1 MFNERKLHL
10 LIDDRNKE
18 LWEFCNSN
26 AKIEIT
32 IANVDECEVYSK
44 GGKHSI
50 KISSQQLNPASFT
63 HELLHV
69 YLSIKNVH
77 VGGAL
82 YWALNEDKINRFFT
96 TALREH
102 VSNCLN
108 HIKMLPL
115 YLEMGYD
122 IKSFITDYHVNKFT
136 EDDAKRLK
144 GDLKLFSGVYKAK
157 EIDYYIG
164 KFFAMKACP
173 NHEYDYSTGYDF
185 LKELAPGLFSVL
197 EKCMKEWDDYDYTVD
212 DPLSEGYREIAYN
225 LVNGIKKWALFK
237 FII

>member
-1 MFNERKLHL
+1 MFDKHKLHL

-32 IANVDECEVYSK
+32 FTNVDECEVYSQ
-44 GGKHSI
+44 GDKHYI
-50 KISSQQLNPASFT
+50 NISSRQLNSASFT

-69 YLSIKNVH
+69 YLSIKDVH

-82 YWALNEDKINRFFT
+82 YWALNKAQINHIFT

-108 HIKMLPL
+108 HIKMLSL
-115 YLEMGYD
+115 YLDMRYD
-122 IKSFITDYHVNKFT
+122 IKSFIADYQVDKFT

-144 GDLKLFSGVYKAK
+144 DNFKLFTGVYKAK
-157 EIDYYIG
+157 AIDFYIG

-173 NHEYDYSTGYDF
+173 NHEYDYSTGYN
-185 LKELAPGLFSVL
+185 LLNELAPNLFCVL
-197 EKCMKEWDDYDYTVD
+197 EKCIKEWNDYDYTVKD
-212 DPLSEGYREIAYN
+212 SLSEGYREIAYN
-225 LVNGIKKWALFK
+225 LVNGIKQWSLYK
-237 FII
+237 III